1 MNDRAISLL
10 ENYDFT
16 VNKTK
21 KGRGAMIAETDRGL
35 KLFAEYTGPKEK
47 VDLQEAL
54 MNRTKAAGFL
64 NIDCFVRNKEDSI
77 LSIDYDGK
85 AYIVKDYYSAGE
97 CTVSDWE
104 ECKKAATSLAKL
116 HKAMRGHLLEY
127 PLSIS
132 KEAFATEFQKR
143 DAELK
148 RVRNFIR
155 KTSRKSDFEILFLE
169 CFSHFEKQ
177 AEKAAGYLNEQTA
190 EALCE
195 RIKKEGMFC
204 HGDCSHHNILIEEN
218 NVFIINFEK
227 FKQDIQVKDLALFL
241 RKILEKNNWSGGLG
255 LDMLNAYEQV
265 LPFTKEEVRYIYA
278 RLIYPEK
285 FWKIANGYLNQRK
298 SLPSKRQKEKL
309 EALLAG
315 EEARREFLD
324 LFEKTYQ

>member
-16 VNKTK
+16 VNKIK
-21 KGRGAMIAETDRGL
+21 KGRGAMIAETDKGL

-54 MNRTKAAGFL
+54 MNQTKAAGFL
-64 NIDCFVRNKEDSI
+64 NIDCFVRNKEDTI

-97 CTVSDWE
+97 CNVSDPE
-104 ECKKAATSLAKL
+104 ECKKAARCLAKL

-132 KEAFATEFQKR
+132 KEVFATEFQKR